1 MIEDPIENCVRG
13 VHDIV
18 NGEDLMEVWN
28 AFVRS
33 DPWLVNYR
41 KEWGEK
47 TFDRYMLILANTAE
61 SIGELFDGNYKEFVE
76 DVLDT
81 YEYNGDAYWDASDD
95 WLIREPDGK
104 ANTEEY
110 ADDMVA
116 YILNNIGV
124 IDITEEDAVK
134 IAQRFLNYVRKEY
147 NIETFTV
154 TRSYVREILD
164 EIWHDRPVSDEY
176 WGKIADKILEEVC
189 EDIEATADKDE
200 WGEDDVRQA
209 VGRVLCTKLGIE
221 V

>member
-1 MIEDPIENCVRG
+1 MIEDPIENCVKE

-18 NGEDLMEVWN
+18 SGEDLVGTWN
-28 AFVRS
+28 GFVKS

-41 KEWGEK
+41 KNWGEK
-47 TFDRYMLILANTAE
+47 TFDRFMLISANTSE
-61 SIGELFDGNYKEFVE
+61 SIAELFDGNYKEFVE
-76 DVLDT
+76 NTIDVYTDS
-81 YEYNGDAYWDASDD
+81 GVSFWKVGDD

-110 ADDMVA
+110 ADDMIA

-134 IAQRFLNYVRKEY
+134 IAQRFLTYVRKEF

-154 TRSYVREILD
+154 TRSYVRQMLD
-164 EIWHDRPVSDEY
+164 EIWHDRPVSDDY
-176 WGKIADKILEEVC
+176 WGKVADKILEEVC
-189 EDIEATADKDE
+189 EDIEETADKDN
-200 WGEDDVRQA
+200 WNEDDVRLA

-221 V
+221 I